1 MEKVKDNLAKAI
13 HLILSRLT
21 TKGKKTEN
29 CDKVLGDILNLL
41 NEAYVDLERLM
52 REEE

>member
-21 TKGKKTEN
+21 TKDKKTEN
-29 CDKVLGDILNLL
+29 CDKVLEDILNLL
-41 NEAYVDLERLM
+41 NEAYVDLERLK
-52 REEE
+52 REG